1 MRKHL
6 VGNQVTKWVQVS
18 LQAANLITWNSG
30 TLLGVKKKSNHVTAQ

>member
-1 MRKHL
+1 MDKHL

-30 TLLGVKKKSNHVTAQ
+30 THLGKNNSNHVMAQ